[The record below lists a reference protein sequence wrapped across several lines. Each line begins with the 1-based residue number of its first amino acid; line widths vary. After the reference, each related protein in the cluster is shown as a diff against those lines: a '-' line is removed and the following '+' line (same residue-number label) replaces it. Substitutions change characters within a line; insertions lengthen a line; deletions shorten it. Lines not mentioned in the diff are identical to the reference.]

1 MITPGIITLAEIDE
15 CLEQMREALSMWRK
29 TGTTGDVLPQD
40 ALELI
45 DELLDMRLEMMPAK
59 RPLL

>member
-1 MITPGIITLAEIDE
+1 
-15 CLEQMREALSMWRK
+15 MREALSMWRK